1 MIVIN
6 DKYAIKSDQNQWIL
20 CKPAKVT
27 AKSPSGWEGF
37 KYYVSLPA
45 LCDALQGIMLRTS
58 DYKSFTD
65 LTVNL
70 AEINKL
76 LDKKLKVSI

>member
-6 DKYAIKSDQNQWIL
+6 AKYAIKSDPNQWIL
-20 CKPAKVT
+20 CKPATVT
-27 AKSPSGWEGF
+27 EKSPSGWEGF
-37 KYYVSLPA
+37 KYYTTLPA
-45 LCDALQGIMLRTS
+45 LCDALRDIMLRTS
-58 DYKSFTD
+58 NYKSFTD